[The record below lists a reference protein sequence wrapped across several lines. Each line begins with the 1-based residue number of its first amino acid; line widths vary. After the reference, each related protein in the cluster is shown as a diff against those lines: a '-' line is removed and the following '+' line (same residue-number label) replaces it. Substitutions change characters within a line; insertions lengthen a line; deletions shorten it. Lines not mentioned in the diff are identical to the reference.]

1 MNNNLAQKCY
11 SNLHAVAVVNAFSV
25 LNKVPHHGYR

>member
-11 SNLHAVAVVNAFSV
+11 SNLYAVAVVNAFSV
-25 LNKVPHHGYR
+25 LNKVPYHGYR